1 MMNYIILHTETRK
14 LIVYLTIKNILE
26 QLPPDMFLKVHKSTI
41 INIKKV
47 KSIEGT
53 SINLG
58 KANVVI
64 SQNLQDDAIKAILK
78 NRLFKR

>member
-26 QLPPDMFLKVHKSTI
+26 QLPPDMFLKVHKSPI

-64 SQNLQDDAIKAILK
+64 SQNLQDGAIKAIVK

>member
-1 MMNYIILHTETRK
+1 MNYIILHTETRK

-47 KSIEGT
+47 KSAKRKSFHLQG
-53 SINLG
+53 LG
-58 KANVVI
+58 RSRKK
-64 SQNLQDDAIKAILK
+64 S
-78 NRLFKR
+78 R